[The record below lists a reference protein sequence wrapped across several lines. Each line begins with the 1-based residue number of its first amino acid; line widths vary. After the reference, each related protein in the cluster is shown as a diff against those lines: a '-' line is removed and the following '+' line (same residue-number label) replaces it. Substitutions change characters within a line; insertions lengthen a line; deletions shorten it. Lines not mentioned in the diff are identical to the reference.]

1 MLKWAL
7 RIRNVRKE
15 AEGLYKCQVSSNSL
29 VQEKLIPLKVEET
42 PNDIYGDQ
50 GLLVFLVGTY
60 KLGLQRVTTA
70 YRINSVKR

>member
-60 KLGLQRVTTA
+60 KLGLHSVTTG
-70 YRINSVKR
+70 Y